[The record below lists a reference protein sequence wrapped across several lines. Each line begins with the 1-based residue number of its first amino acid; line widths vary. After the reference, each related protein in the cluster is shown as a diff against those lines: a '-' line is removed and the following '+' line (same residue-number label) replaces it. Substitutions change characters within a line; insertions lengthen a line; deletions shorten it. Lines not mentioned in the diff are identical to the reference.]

1 MAKRKINL
9 VIYGLSVRNGDN
21 KYVDLNQMAADRGL
35 LDCVK
40 EYIDRN
46 IRSYSRDA
54 FQDTLFQFEQGEIEI
69 VRNAAG
75 QEDYRILFG
84 RVKTGDYGIES
95 ELVNVRTGEV
105 TNRSL
110 EQADMM
116 PFGFCIAVPAGKMEN
131 AVIILQ
137 TMSVYGM
144 KVSLQKRLQE
154 CLTQTD
160 PKLQL
165 VMRAIAPK
173 EYIDRYFEKGILKKI
188 RMIRYEIPTDESDK
202 LGIAYGVKKTREE
215 RIIHSPLGFMER
227 KKRELQE
234 CIAGQ
239 RSYTEIVELEDF
251 EYDEFKLEFSL
262 GETNKTFDLKDM
274 NSLVV
279 NEDITYRVKL
289 EGGHPVYSSLKKIMQ
304 NTAAEYLQGMGLAAR

>member
-1 MAKRKINL
+1 MAKRKITL
-9 VIYGLSVRNGDN
+9 VIYGLSVLDGENEH
-21 KYVDLNQMAADRGL
+21 VDLNQVSDNSGL
-35 LDCVK
+35 LECLK
-40 EYIDRN
+40 EYIDGN
-46 IRSYSRDA
+46 IRSYSKDP
-54 FQDTLFQFEQGEIEI
+54 FQDTLFQFEQSEVEI
-69 VRNAAG
+69 VKNSVG

-105 TNRSL
+105 TNRSV

-116 PFGFCIAVPAGKMEN
+116 PFGFCIAVPAGKIEN

-144 KVSLQKRLQE
+144 KLSLQKRLQE
-154 CLTQTD
+154 CLTQID
-160 PKLQL
+160 SKLQL

-173 EYIDRYFEKGILKKI
+173 EYIDRYFENGILKKI

-202 LGIAYGVKKTREE
+202 LGIAYGVRRTREE

-227 KKRELQE
+227 KRREIQE
-234 CIAGQ
+234 CLAGQ
-239 RSYTEIVELEDF
+239 RSYTEIIELEDF
-251 EYDEFKLEFSL
+251 EYDELKLEFSL

-279 NEDITYRVKL
+279 NEDITNKVKQ
-289 EGGHPVYSSLKKIMQ
+289 EGGHPVYSDLKKIMQ
-304 NTAAEYLQGMGLAAR
+304 STAVEYLRGMGLAAR